1 MAVTKKCAII
11 VRVSSPG
18 QAVTEKNT
26 IDIQEAEILKYIEA
40 KNFDKDVKYEKFKV
54 FKMVGV
60 SGSKSF
66 NSSQFDE
73 LQLDIARGD
82 VQVVICTALDRLGR
96 DVSGFLDFWEYLRS
110 YNVQLIITR
119 MSLDTSTPVGE
130 MLLVVLMAL
139 AKLEL
144 DIKSERNRENTLS
157 RAKDGL
163 YNGSRPVLG
172 YDLNPDPLI
181 AGRLVVNEKE
191 AEIVR
196 MAFRKYLELGS
207 DAKLARYLMSLGH
220 RNKRWRNR
228 DTNKWM
234 GGGDITSNVV
244 RTMLKNPV
252 YIAIRRYKE
261 KDNETGQK
269 VSKEQP
275 GCWEPIIDIDLF
287 KSVQEARR
295 KAIGKRGYTPKV
307 AEEGKETHSSLLI
320 EVVHCRYC
328 GLKMSTT
335 GGYGKKKLYH
345 YYTCTNG
352 SCPYLE
358 QKERKPAKNSVNSD
372 ELDNV
377 ALEALRKLLT
387 SESNMNDFMKMLNE
401 RVRERQPELQGQ
413 LKKLSSVI
421 ARLEEEKRRMIITL
435 GGLEKDSSV
444 HAETEIEIEKS
455 MALIKEYMK
464 TRGRVT
470 AELETIRRR
479 TLKPGDVRKM
489 LQNMKEV
496 MKKGT
501 KEQRRGVVRMLF
513 RSVTVDP
520 EQAEF
525 NLFSDSVM
533 YHQFVNRK
541 RGVLVA
547 GDMAPRFSIKTNP
560 LISSIFILCP
570 IPSAHRKV
578 KPRRTFRNPIFVALE
593 LKEEML
599 RDGISQAE
607 LARRHGI
614 SRARVHQWLSLLE
627 LPKREIERL
636 KAMGDNWEKRL
647 LTERILRKRNQAK

>member
-11 VRVSSPG
+11 VRVSSQG
-18 QAVTEKNT
+18 QAVTEKNS

-54 FKMVGV
+54 FRMVGV

-163 YNGSRPVLG
+163 YNGSRPILG

-181 AGRLVVNEKE
+181 AGRLVVNEEE
-191 AEIVR
+191 AKVVR
-196 MAFRKYLELGS
+196 MTFHKYLELGS
-207 DAKLARYLMSLGH
+207 DAKLADYLSGLGH

-228 DTNKWM
+228 HTNKWM

-244 RTMLKNPV
+244 RTMLKNPA
-252 YIAIRRYKE
+252 YIAIRRYNE
-261 KDNETGQK
+261 KDAETGMMIRR
-269 VSKEQP
+269 EQP
-275 GCWEPIIDIDLF
+275 GCWDAIVEVELF
-287 KSVQEARR
+287 NRVQEARR
-295 KAIGKRGYTPKV
+295 EAIGKRGYTPKV
-307 AEEGKETHSSLLI
+307 GSEDKETHFSLLI

-328 GLKMSTT
+328 GMKMSST
-335 GGYGKKKLYH
+335 GGSGNRKPYH
-345 YYTCTNG
+345 YYTCTNA

-358 QKERKPAKNSVNSD
+358 QEERKPAKNSVNSE

-377 ALEALRKLLT
+377 AYEALRKLLT
-387 SESNMNDFMKMLNE
+387 SESMLNDFMKLLNE
-401 RVRERQPELQGQ
+401 RVRERQPELQGK
-413 LKKLSSVI
+413 LKKLSGAI
-421 ARLEEEKRRMIITL
+421 ERLENDKRQLLISL
-435 GGLEKDSSV
+435 GHPENETSV
-444 HAETEIEIEKS
+444 YAEIEHEIDKT
-455 MALIKEYMK
+455 AILVKEYNK
-464 TRGRVT
+464 TREGVT
-470 AELETIRRR
+470 AELDKIRSR
-479 TLKPGDVRKM
+479 TLKPADVRKI
-489 LQNMKEV
+489 LLNMKEL

-501 KEQRRGVVRMLF
+501 KEQRRSVVRMLF
-513 RSVTVDP
+513 RSVIVDP

-525 NLFSDSVM
+525 NLFSDSVI

-547 GDMAPRFSIKTNP
+547 GDLAPRRGLEP
-560 LISSIFILCP
+560 L
-570 IPSAHRKV
+570 
-578 KPRRTFRNPIFVALE
+578 T
-593 LKEEML
+593 
-599 RDGISQAE
+599 
-607 LARRHGI
+607 
-614 SRARVHQWLSLLE
+614 
-627 LPKREIERL
+627 
-636 KAMGDNWEKRL
+636 
-647 LTERILRKRNQAK
+647 